1 MMPNATP
8 LLRSALLRLT
18 LLALAATTAFA
29 QLPRPFYAWWSSPV
43 AKDLHLTPAQRQQ
56 IRGTL
61 LGYRGH
67 LIQLRAEIE
76 KAETDL
82 EYQFSLQPVDNQK
95 ANEAIE
101 RLASARGELT
111 RTLSQMSLRLR
122 ATLTQQQWQEL
133 QRRRPTKGRLE
144 PPAETDQR

>member
-1 MMPNATP
+1 M
-8 LLRSALLRLT
+8 RLF
-18 LLALAATTAFA
+18 LLAFWVTAAFA

-43 AKDLHLTPAQRQQ
+43 AKDLNLTQSQRQEIRLS
-56 IRGTL
+56 IRG
-61 LGYRGH
+61 YRDH
-67 LIQLRAEIE
+67 LIQLRASID

-101 RLASARGELT
+101 RLASARANLT
-111 RTLSQMSLRLR
+111 RTLSQMSLKLR
-122 ATLTQQQWQEL
+122 SVLTQQQWQEL
-133 QRRRPTKGRLE
+133 QRRRPNKGRPE